1 MASGERQSQLAALAT
16 VKRLLA
22 KDSERTSFWRECFRE
37 ADADNNSVLDKE
49 EARVAVGEFIRRI
62 YKCGDA
68 WQPSDKKIDR
78 IFVSCDVRARASI
91 TCRYFCL
98 PVAATCTPPLF
109 NPCAQA
115 NHDGD
120 LSEQECGAFFLA
132 LLVAMRVHL
141 TKLVADPPVDPA
153 AAERARKKADREQ
166 AHEKDVARRAA
177 EAEQEQARRAA
188 EAEQAQARARARE
201 VHAAFLAERA
211 TMPPKP
217 PGTIRRVQDGFG
229 EPCQGAGY
237 QPFYRLTCSLC
248 GNSWGGFGDGPGR
261 PPGMR
266 QCSKCGARS
275 STG

>member
-1 MASGERQSQLAALAT
+1 MRRTSTRLHHVS
-16 VKRLLA
+16 VFLLA
-22 KDSERTSFWRECFRE
+22 CR
-37 ADADNNSVLDKE
+37 
-49 EARVAVGEFIRRI
+49 
-62 YKCGDA
+62 
-68 WQPSDKKIDR
+68 
-78 IFVSCDVRARASI
+78 CD
-91 TCRYFCL
+91 L
-98 PVAATCTPPLF
+98 HPPLF

-166 AHEKDVARRAA
+166 AREKVVARRAA

-229 EPCQGAGY
+229 EPCPGAGY
-237 QPFYRLTCSLC
+237 HPFYRLTCSLC
-248 GNSWGGFGDGPGR
+248 SNSWGGFGDGSGR

-266 QCSKCGARS
+266 QCPKCGARS
-275 STG
+275 STGSTAEANTCVPMCTRIHTLKVSQCFL

>member
-1 MASGERQSQLAALAT
+1 M
-16 VKRLLA
+16 
-22 KDSERTSFWRECFRE
+22 
-37 ADADNNSVLDKE
+37 
-49 EARVAVGEFIRRI
+49 
-62 YKCGDA
+62 
-68 WQPSDKKIDR
+68 
-78 IFVSCDVRARASI
+78 
-91 TCRYFCL
+91 
-98 PVAATCTPPLF
+98 
-109 NPCAQA
+109 
-115 NHDGD
+115 
-120 LSEQECGAFFLA
+120 SEQECGAFFLA

-166 AHEKDVARRAA
+166 AHEKVVARRAA
-177 EAEQEQARRAA
+177 EAEQE
-188 EAEQAQARARARE
+188 QARARARE

-248 GNSWGGFGDGPGR
+248 RNSWGGFGDGPGR